1 MLFIV
6 AQYFRLDIVYGTYGL
21 QSFVEFDRPEMC
33 EGGALEWRIEQ
44 NVFKLWRTNVPEGL

>member
-1 MLFIV
+1 
-6 AQYFRLDIVYGTYGL
+6 LDIVYGTYGL